1 MTIYPKYQNRVKR
14 ISHKLKQG
22 TQTTPKAIFQKM
34 LKPATDKYE
43 KNSKL
48 KKKKGPKY
56 KTKLFTE
63 KGNQITN
70 NLSIH
75 L

>member
-22 TQTTPKAIFQKM
+22 TQTTPKAIFQNM

-43 KNSKL
+43 TNSKL
-48 KKKKGPKY
+48 KKKKRAKV
-56 KTKLFTE
+56 
-63 KGNQITN
+63 
-70 NLSIH
+70 
-75 L
+75 